1 MRCLFV
7 TVPAAG
13 HIFPLVPLAWALR
26 ADGHRV
32 LVATWDGAD
41 KVTQS
46 GLQWVN
52 VAPGL
57 QMYAETFGQGRGTS
71 PAGEKLPEE
80 YRRFFSTGGRDREA
94 FTALFSHVND
104 MVADRMV
111 AAARDFRPD
120 VVVFECMSHSA
131 LVAAAALGVPAVQ
144 YAVGFQLT
152 GAMTAAALPHL
163 AGTFARH
170 GVADPPTGVDIIHN
184 VPASMTIGPHGRWP
198 VRPVPNSGG
207 AALPDWLARPAERPR
222 VAVTLGTVS
231 PSMSGLGRLQRVVSA
246 AADVDAEFVVAMGGF
261 DIGGLGELPAN
272 VTGAD
277 WLPWDALIDTC
288 SAVIHHG
295 GASVTLSGLQAGLPH
310 LVLPDGA
317 DRDLHATVLR
327 DRGVAVTAGP
337 DDEISA
343 DMLRHL
349 VFDDKLR
356 SAAADV
362 RAEVAAM
369 PSPAAMAE
377 ELVDLVGGR

>member
-1 MRCLFV
+1 MRVLFV

-13 HIFPLVPLAWALR
+13 HIFPMVPLAWALR

-32 LVATWDGAD
+32 LVASWDGAD
-41 KVTQS
+41 KVAQS

-57 QMYAETFGQGRGTS
+57 QMYAETFGRGGTS
-71 PAGEKLPEE
+71 PAGAKLPEE
-80 YRRFFSTGGRDREA
+80 FRRFMESDGRDREA

-104 MVADRMV
+104 MVADAMV
-111 AAARDFRPD
+111 AAARDFAAD
-120 VVVFECMSHSA
+120 LVLFECMSHSG
-131 LVAAAALGVPAVQ
+131 LVAAAALGVPGVQ

-152 GAMTAAALPHL
+152 GPMTAAALPHL
-163 AGTFARH
+163 AATFARH
-170 GVADPPTGVDIIHN
+170 GVSDPPTEVDIIHN
-184 VPASMTIGPHGRWP
+184 VPASMAMGLHGRWP

-207 AALPDWLARPAERPR
+207 DNLPDWLARPADRRR

-231 PSMSGLGRLQRVVSA
+231 PSMSGLGRLKRVVSA
-246 AADVDAEFVVAMGGF
+246 GAGVDAEFVVAMGGF
-261 DIGGLGELPAN
+261 DIGALGELPPNVRGAN
-272 VTGAD
+272 

-317 DRDLHATVLR
+317 DRDLHATALR
-327 DRGVAVTAGP
+327 DRGVAITAGP
-337 DDEISA
+337 DDDISP
-343 DMLRHL
+343 DMLRQL
-349 VFDDKLR
+349 LFDDKLR

-362 RAEVAAM
+362 RAEVVAM
-369 PSPAAMAE
+369 PSPAAMAR
-377 ELVDLVGGR
+377 ELVRLVGDR